1 MGWII
6 EIAKLLGY
14 ALVTSLVYV
23 GFTAMRGIGNS
34 KATGWGVVRAEGYE
48 VMLIGAITVVL
59 GFVLTRL
66 EMVSH
71 GAGRAHFILR

>member
-14 ALVTSLVYV
+14 ALATSVVYV
-23 GFTAMRGIGNS
+23 GFTTMLGVGNA
-34 KATGWGVVRAEGYE
+34 KATGWGVIRVAGYE
-48 VMLIGAITVVL
+48 VMLVGAITIVL

-66 EMVSH
+66 EMVSD
-71 GAGRAHFILR
+71 GAKGFHFILR